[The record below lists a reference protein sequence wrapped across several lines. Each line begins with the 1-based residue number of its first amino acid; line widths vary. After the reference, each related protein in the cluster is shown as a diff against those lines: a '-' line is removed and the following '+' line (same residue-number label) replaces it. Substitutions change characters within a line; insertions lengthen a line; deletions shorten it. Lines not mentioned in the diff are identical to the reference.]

1 MPPKRKNVGVTSN
14 RPSKRVAS
22 GAGTPVAAGSDSDE
36 YTEGGEEAS
45 ETEAEN
51 LKSTRPICDLCRMSL
66 IASRGSFKILNRVV
80 SWEAQS

>member
-1 MPPKRKNVGVTSN
+1 MPPKRKNIGAASS

-22 GAGTPVAAGSDSDE
+22 GSGTPVAAGSDSDE

-51 LKSTRPICDLCRMSL
+51 LKSTCPICARYTTSL
-66 IASRGSFKILNRVV
+66 IACRGSFKILDRVL
-80 SWEAQS
+80 SWKAQS